1 MLLRFTL
8 QPCSLA
14 KPFKEMAVGFYV
26 HDDMNFVISERRD
39 GASKTN
45 PALNDD
51 FEVEAC
57 ALPGAFEV

>member
-14 KPFKEMAVGFYV
+14 NPFKEMAVGFYV
-26 HDDMNFVISERRD
+26 HEDMNFVMTERHD
-39 GASKTN
+39 GASKVN
-45 PALNDD
+45 PALNGD
-51 FEVEAC
+51 FQVEAG